1 MDFNELHLENAA
13 SQMVPKVEGNVIVVR
28 SVQPVKA
35 LSYMSVTPSCKVS
48 DFSPV
53 QYENVLPSITFTPD
67 GMTIEVRLPQPKK
80 APPCILVSPAGRVID
95 ANL

>member
-1 MDFNELHLENAA
+1 
-13 SQMVPKVEGNVIVVR
+13 
-28 SVQPVKA
+28 
-35 LSYMSVTPSCKVS
+35 MSVSPSCKVS

-80 APPCILVSPAGRVID
+80 APPCILVRPAGRVID

>member
-1 MDFNELHLENAA
+1 
-13 SQMVPKVEGNVIVVR
+13 
-28 SVQPVKA
+28 
-35 LSYMSVTPSCKVS
+35 MSVVPSCKVS

-67 GMTIEVRLPQPKK
+67 GMTIEVRLAQPKK
-80 APPCILVSPAGRVID
+80 APLCKFVRPAGRVID